1 MRRAV
6 ATTGELQPETP
17 TSHELLTLPTPQT
30 PEMLI
35 TDVNQDQT
43 QTVLTAA
50 EQPPSAPLAL
60 HSET

>member
-17 TSHELLTLPTPQT
+17 TSHELLTLPTPT

-35 TDVNQDQT
+35 ADVNQDQT

-50 EQPPSAPLAL
+50 EQPPSAPRAL